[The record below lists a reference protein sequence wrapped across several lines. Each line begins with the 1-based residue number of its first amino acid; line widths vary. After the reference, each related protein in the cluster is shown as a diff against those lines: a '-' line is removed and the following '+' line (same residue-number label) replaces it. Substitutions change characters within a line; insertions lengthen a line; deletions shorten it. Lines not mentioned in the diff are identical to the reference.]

1 MGLRNPVEIQ
11 MQVLALCL
19 LKQKLKKDEI
29 NIAKV
34 SVYKLSRIGI
44 NQAKLRKSVLINNI
58 LKDLQNKG
66 REDSVT
72 DHQGRYR
79 FTQIAETVLKSI
91 GSTTEHFEKNTERLN
106 GHINTSKEDRDTFG
120 EDKLSLCDD
129 IINEFLDISDSKDN
143 KGPPDVHKLGC
154 HQTSPYSY
162 NSFLSELDQVQN
174 IY

>member
-1 MGLRNPVEIQ
+1 MGKRNQADIQ

-34 SVYKLSRIGI
+34 SVYKLSRIGN

-79 FTQIAETVLKSI
+79 FTQIAKTVLKSI
-91 GSTTEHFEKNTERLN
+91 GSTTEHFENNTEPLN
-106 GHINTSKEDRDTFG
+106 GQINSLKEDINTFG
-120 EDKLSLCDD
+120 EDKLSLC
-129 IINEFLDISDSKDN
+129 
-143 KGPPDVHKLGC
+143 G
-154 HQTSPYSY
+154 
-162 NSFLSELDQVQN
+162 DQ
-174 IY
+174 